1 MTTNS
6 KNLAMM
12 LVGFAA
18 IISVGVFS
26 ATNTAEASQEDV
38 PGMMG
43 HITLTQ
49 YDSEGNIKAYVQTD
63 NAVTDSGR
71 NCLSEN
77 AFNIADETCGSG
89 LFTFIGL
96 GLGTVAQTNNVQTP
110 LGTGCVRSNA
120 ADGGSGDVATST
132 DNGTTETITMTVI
145 FGGETATGA
154 GIADAACDGVAI
166 TEAGL
171 FNNVGAGLDEMFAHQ
186 SFTAITLLTADT
198 LEVEWVIT
206 IT

>member
-43 HITLTQ
+43 HITLTV
-49 YDSEGNIKAYVQTD
+49 YDSDGNIKEYVQTD
-63 NAVTDSGR
+63 NAVRDAGR
-71 NCLSEN
+71 DCLSDN
-77 AFNIADETCGSG
+77 VFGVGGLTCGG
-89 LFTFIGL
+89 GDFRFIGL
-96 GLGTVAQTNNVQTP
+96 GTGTSPQTNDVQIP
-110 LGTGCVRSNA
+110 LASGCVRSNA
-120 ADGGSGDVATST
+120 ADVGSGDVATST

-171 FNNVGAGLDEMFAHQ
+171 FNNVGAGLDQMFAHQ
-186 SFTAITLLTADT
+186 PFSAITLLTADT
-198 LEVEWVIT
+198 LEVEWVIA

>member
-1 MTTNS
+1 
-6 KNLAMM
+6 M

-43 HITLTQ
+43 HITLTLH
-49 YDSEGNIKAYVQTD
+49 DSEGNITDYVQTD
-63 NAVTDSGR
+63 NDMTITGV
-71 NCLSEN
+71 NCISELSFGVN
-77 AFNIADETCGSG
+77 SICTGGGD
-89 LFTFIGL
+89 FTFIGL
-96 GLGTVAQTNNVQTP
+96 GTATAPVGENVGDD
-110 LGTGCVRSNA
+110 LAAACVRSNA
-120 ADGGSGDVATST
+120 ADVGSGDVATST
-132 DNGTTETITMTVI
+132 DNGITETITMTVI
-145 FGGETATGA
+145 FGGETATGT

-171 FNNVGAGLDEMFAHQ
+171 FNSVSTDQMFAHQ
-186 SFTAITLLTADT
+186 SFGAITLLTADT